1 MALFVHQK
9 GHSARGKSA
18 EKSPQEEIGYSIPS
32 DASRLNEL
40 IVQQGDVVR
49 KLKSEKAA
57 KVLNYRIEL
66 LNYRNS

>member
-1 MALFVHQK
+1 MALSVQR
-9 GHSARGKSA
+9 GQSAKGKSA
-18 EKSPQEEIGYSIPS
+18 EKSPQEEVVYSIPS

-49 KLKSEKAA
+49 KLKSEKAS

-66 LNYRNS
+66 LNYIN